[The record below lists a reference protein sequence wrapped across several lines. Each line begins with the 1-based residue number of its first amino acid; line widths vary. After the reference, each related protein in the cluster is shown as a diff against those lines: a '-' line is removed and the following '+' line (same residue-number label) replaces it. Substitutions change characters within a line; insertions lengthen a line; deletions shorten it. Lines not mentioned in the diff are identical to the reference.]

1 MKDEELEESPKKFK
15 RRVRWGRL
23 CLFIAII
30 LTIVAGC
37 FFLGKIAFKTFFA
50 PKVPVV
56 AATDDIGKDE
66 ILNRRINVLLLGI
79 DDGDSEDF
87 GTDAPK
93 RTDAMLV
100 VSFDPDNN
108 EVSLLS
114 IPRDTRVAIPGHRE
128 PDKINA
134 AYAYGGIKLAQQTV
148 ANLLQIPIHY
158 YVLANWQGFIQ
169 IIDILGGVDMYVEH
183 NMNYEDPYA
192 NLKIH
197 LKQGF
202 QHLNG
207 RQAGEYV
214 RFRHDELGDIGRV
227 QRQQKFFKALSGEFF
242 SVSNVVKLPSIID
255 ALGKNTE
262 TDMDTFTMLR
272 AANSFKLFGGE
283 RVQSEMVYGDF
294 KTIDGVSYWVTS
306 PEKMTKSLDELK
318 IPHGKITKI

>member
-1 MKDEELEESPKKFK
+1 MSDEELSKNPKKFK

-23 CLFIAII
+23 LLFIVIA
-30 LTIVAGC
+30 LALVVGS
-37 FFLGKIAFKTFFA
+37 FFLGRMAFKILFA

-56 AATDDIGKDE
+56 ASTEDIGTDE
-66 ILNRRINVLLLGI
+66 ILNKRINVLLLGI

-87 GTDAPK
+87 AINTPK
-93 RTDAMLV
+93 RTDAIMV
-100 VSFDPDNN
+100 VSFDTEHN
-108 EVSLLS
+108 EVSILS
-114 IPRDTRVAIPGHRE
+114 IPRDTRVSIPGHRT

-134 AYAYGGIKLAQQTV
+134 AYAYGGIKLAKQTV

-158 YVLANWQGFIQ
+158 YILANWQGFIQ
-169 IIDILGGVDMYVEH
+169 IMDILGGVDLYVDH

-197 LKQGF
+197 LQQGF
-202 QHLNG
+202 QHLDG
-207 RQAGEYV
+207 EKAGEYV

-227 QRQQKFFKALSGEFF
+227 QRQQKFFKALSSEFF
-242 SVSNVVKLPSIID
+242 SVGNVVKLPSIID

-306 PEKMTKSLDELK
+306 PENLTKSLDELK

>member
-1 MKDEELEESPKKFK
+1 MKDEELGERPKKIK

-23 CLFIAII
+23 FLFIVI
-30 LTIVAGC
+30 LFAIVAGC

-56 AATDDIGKDE
+56 AATEDIGKDKT
-66 ILNRRINVLLLGI
+66 LNRRINVLLLGI
-79 DDGDSEDF
+79 DDGDSDDF
-87 GTDAPK
+87 GKDAPK
-93 RTDAMLV
+93 RTDAMLM

-114 IPRDTRVAIPGHRE
+114 IPRDTRVTIPGQRE

-134 AYAYGGIKLAQQTV
+134 AFAYGGIKLAKQTV

-169 IIDILGGVDMYVEH
+169 IIDILGGVDLYVEH

-192 NLKIH
+192 NLEIH

-227 QRQQKFFKALSGEFF
+227 QRQQKFFKALSSEFF
-242 SVSNVVKLPSIID
+242 SVENVVKLPSIIE
-255 ALGKNTE
+255 ALSKNTE
-262 TDMDTFTMLR
+262 TDMDTFTMIR
-272 AANSFKLFGGE
+272 AANSFKLFGGD

-294 KTIDGVSYWVTS
+294 KTVDGLSYWVTS
-306 PEKMTKSLDELK
+306 PEKLTKSLDELK

>member
-23 CLFIAII
+23 FLFIAII
-30 LTIVAGC
+30 LAIVAGC
-37 FFLGKIAFKTFFA
+37 FFLGKFAFKTFFA

-56 AATDDIGKDE
+56 AATEDIGKDAT
-66 ILNRRINVLLLGI
+66 LNRRINVLLLGI

-114 IPRDTRVAIPGHRE
+114 IPRDTRVTIPGRRE

-148 ANLLQIPIHY
+148 ANLMQIPIHY
-158 YVLANWQGFIQ
+158 YIVANWQGFIQ

-192 NLKIH
+192 NLEIH

-242 SVSNVVKLPSIID
+242 SVGNVVKLPSIID

-294 KTIDGVSYWVTS
+294 KTIDGLSYWVTS
-306 PEKMTKSLDELK
+306 PENLTKSLDELK

>member
-23 CLFIAII
+23 FLFIAII
-30 LTIVAGC
+30 LAIVAGC
-37 FFLGKIAFKTFFA
+37 FFWGKFAFKTFFA

-56 AATDDIGKDE
+56 AATEDIGKDAT
-66 ILNRRINVLLLGI
+66 LNRRINVLLLGI

-114 IPRDTRVAIPGHRE
+114 IPRDTRVTIPGRRE

-148 ANLLQIPIHY
+148 ANLMQIPIHY
-158 YVLANWQGFIQ
+158 YIIANWQGFIQ

-183 NMNYEDPYA
+183 NMDYEDPYA
-192 NLKIH
+192 NLEIH

-207 RQAGEYV
+207 RKAGEYV

-227 QRQQKFFKALSGEFF
+227 QRQQKFFKALSSEFF
-242 SVSNVVKLPSIID
+242 SVGNVVKLPSIID

-306 PEKMTKSLDELK
+306 PENLTKSLDELK